1 MDVRELQRP
10 LKKQY
15 RADPSSAFITLRASG
30 AQGNA
35 PIACSVE
42 VGRALHEAQAHKGTG
57 GAGTAACSGDMLLG
71 ALAACA
77 QVTCQMVA
85 AAMGID
91 TTRIAVE
98 VEGDLDLKGTLGI
111 DHEAP
116 VGFQSIR
123 LHFDIDAPGA
133 DREQLE
139 SLRDKATRYCVVLA
153 TLRRPPPIEVTW
165 GP

>member
-10 LKKQY
+10 LKHHY
-15 RADPSSAFITLRASG
+15 RSDPTAANITLRAKG
-30 AQGNA
+30 TEGDA

-42 VGRALHEAQAHKGTG
+42 VGRAIHEAQAHKGTG

-85 AAMGID
+85 AAMGIE
-91 TTRIAVE
+91 TRRIGVD

-111 DHEAP
+111 DKEAP

-123 LHFDIDAPGA
+123 LSFDIDAPGA
-133 DREQLE
+133 DPQQLE
-139 SLRDKATRYCVVLA
+139 DLRAKTTRYCVVLA
-153 TLRRPPPIEVTW
+153 TLREPPAIDVTW
-165 GP
+165 R